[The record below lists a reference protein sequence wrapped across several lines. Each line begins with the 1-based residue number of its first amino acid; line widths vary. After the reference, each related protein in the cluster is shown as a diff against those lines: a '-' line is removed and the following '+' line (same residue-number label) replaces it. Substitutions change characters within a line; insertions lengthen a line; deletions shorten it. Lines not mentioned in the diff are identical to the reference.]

1 MIEFDGLR
9 EQLARQRQEL
19 EQHRQQALLAREAVR
34 QAERR
39 LQNFERR
46 AGEQQLEERN
56 RLEAELRGAQA
67 ESERLAGILAELGES
82 ESQVWKRFR
91 PFTDPRQGVQA
102 WSVQSPILLFP
113 LRLETRFKLG
123 AEGQPQLWLRIFPD
137 ACLVDTFEEALTEQE
152 IENARLFWAS
162 IWRANGEEA
171 LERAAWRDLVA
182 AHGSGRA
189 GWIVRRYTP
198 LNPSDKPVKDRPEDV
213 LLIIPTTRPLSDP
226 VLPELQSF
234 WKAYWRAERPDGSI
248 DMDARRAAETTLQE
262 AVGAPQAA
270 ELIANFRPFNL
281 EDAPV
286 PPRPRDEVQVEVAL
300 LLLTPPSELP
310 TRRTSWSSAPRVHL
324 LPERFIF
331 IGFWSGGEPL
341 VAMGNPIHT
350 PLVAGPDPN
359 APPEKQLKQDGERLQ
374 IPDEIAWMFNFERAL
389 QEGMALRIDLNAQ
402 QAESG
407 FERVLVLGLR
417 LTDSPSE
424 GQQNLL
430 SLLNHH
436 LYSRSGLELLPQ
448 GTPTNNTEQAG
459 AGYSFRDNPD
469 ASFLPFFRQ
478 EPQYT
483 PQPDPLLRRD
493 GQWLA
498 QLLGLG
504 PDLVQRIPHAGE
516 TDQLEARA
524 MQIALWPGTLG
535 YMLRTLLAPIFSE
548 PDVADTRF
556 FFTRYVSGRGPLPAL
571 RIGDQPY
578 GILPATAFERI
589 KWFHQDRKS
598 NFLSRLYTI
607 LRRIQDDWKPL
618 VRQVSFIGKNGGDP
632 HQILLDVLGL
642 HPSSVEY
649 YPLQAESVE
658 HRFYELAFLD
668 YSISLQLLGL
678 FPAVTPLTLL
688 RSLGYTGDQVPDLL
702 NKIYRARQT
711 PLTGPLVDD
720 RPLSENEGIRKYAG
734 DLNYIQW
741 LAQAART
748 DVQSI
753 QQETGFDNDQ
763 KPAALLYL
771 LLRHAVQIGF
781 LNTGVRLQAEAG
793 IITDVNAMLR
803 EPAFVHVQQ
812 LQGSESRYDVLFRP
826 AEVITRSADL
836 RLGDY
841 IADNIRSIDTD
852 LAEHIDALERL
863 SLVSTARLERLFA
876 EHIDTASYRLD
887 AWKMGLLTWQLEQL
901 HPQEQAPAPGLTA
914 GAAGETEEAE
924 GADDSQGLF
933 LGAYGWLEPLRPEAR
948 VLTDPELDEEIASKI
963 NREGDPPLKRDSAN
977 QGLIHAPSLNHA
989 LTAAVLRNGY
999 IGNDGRLAVNL
1010 TSRRVRLALGILEG
1024 MRGGQSLGALLG
1036 YQFERYVHDHGPLQV
1051 RALIYPLRR
1060 EFALAAN
1067 QIEKTKTEEGQ
1078 AKQFVTAM
1086 NVVDG
1091 RKLIE
1096 HVEKEDIFTYPFG
1109 RTTLPPANPAQQS
1122 ALDAALAHI
1131 RDIND
1136 AIADL
1141 VLAEGVHQAVLG
1153 NYERSSGTLDAF
1165 AKGNYP
1171 PEPDVIRTPRSG
1183 ITLTLRTA
1191 IHMPLGPHPAPLTPL
1206 AKAEPA
1212 LNAWLRDRLPTPSKT
1227 GCRVKFTDRATGASR
1242 TEFISQA
1249 DLGLDAID
1257 LIYRIDTPESQ
1268 ALSDLDDRILHFLY
1282 THAAM
1287 VPRLDRPIEILYT
1300 QPAAGGLNWFELQAL
1315 LRSLRAMTVASRP
1328 LQPADLVRHNDA
1340 QREELPPLSLDVSR
1354 IETARDDLRD
1364 TRIPELDSLL
1374 ADLADA
1380 TINIDAKLEQFSET
1394 LGALAAYRLPQ
1405 TGTGFVYEQRLSIYV
1420 TLVDKIDKRV
1430 ERWNTRLDEYLDKTQ
1445 KYDERIVLDPS
1456 VPESERIALLQAA
1469 EILISRQLTQ
1479 PAPVSGTYRSDLDDR
1494 RDDFIAKRNALQD
1507 LIDTARTSLAQ
1518 VLADANAELPL
1529 TDFDPEPLDFA
1540 DTEAEIERLRLSM
1553 VEAVGR
1559 LKSDLEKRITRV
1571 NDLLHQHG
1579 SAASSDAVNLLQE
1592 AGKIL
1597 FGEDFILIP
1606 QFTLSA
1612 DAATELANAW
1622 NHSRS
1627 GALTSYLTGDPT
1639 ADPPGLGR
1647 DFPVD
1652 DWLHGVARVREQM
1665 RHWENAL
1672 FLGEGLPGA
1681 QPPELTPLQFPYSA
1695 KDSWLALEF
1704 PATYRLDSD
1713 RLLYTAD
1720 FPSGFN
1726 PAQPM
1731 SGLVVD
1737 EWTEVIPGPEETTGI
1752 AFHFDRPNTEPPQA
1766 WLLAL
1771 PTTLTGTWSWDD
1783 LLGAVLDTL
1792 DSAKIRALE
1801 PVHIDS
1807 SPYSAFLP
1815 ATVAAYT
1822 FPEISISN
1830 NLLRNVEIYAR
1841 LAKS

>member
-9 EQLARQRQEL
+9 DQLSKQRREL
-19 EQHRQQALLAREAVR
+19 EQHRQQALLAREAAK

-39 LQNFERR
+39 LQNFERH
-46 AGEQQLEERN
+46 AGEQQTEELH
-56 RLEAELRGAQA
+56 RLQAELEHAQG
-67 ESERLAGILAELGES
+67 EFKRLDSMIVDLAQS
-82 ESQVWKRFR
+82 ESQLWERFR
-91 PFTDPRQGVQA
+91 PFTDPREGLRSWPAQY
-102 WSVQSPILLFP
+102 PILLFP
-113 LRLETRFKLG
+113 LRLETRFKSG
-123 AEGQPQLWLRIFPD
+123 ADGQPQLWLRIFPD
-137 ACLVDTFEEALTEQE
+137 TCLVDTFEETLTEQE
-152 IENARLFWAS
+152 IENASVFWAS
-162 IWRANGEEA
+162 IWRADQDEA
-171 LERAAWRDLVA
+171 LERSAWRDLVA
-182 AHGSGRA
+182 AHGSGRG
-189 GWIVRRYTP
+189 GWIVRTYLP
-198 LNPSDKPVKDRPEDV
+198 LNPSDKPAKDNPEDV
-213 LLIIPTTRPLSDP
+213 LLIIPATQPLTP
-226 VLPELQSF
+226 TLLAALQIF
-234 WKAYWRAERPDGSI
+234 WQTYWRAERPDGSI
-248 DMDARRAAETTLQE
+248 DQAARLTAETALKN
-262 AVGAPQAA
+262 AVGEAQAV
-270 ELIANFRPFNL
+270 EFIANFRPFNL
-281 EDAPV
+281 GDSPV
-286 PPRPRDEVQVEVAL
+286 PPRPRDEVQVKVAL
-300 LLLTPPSELP
+300 LQLTPPSELP

-324 LPERFIF
+324 LPDRFVF
-331 IGFWSGGEPL
+331 IGFSSGEPL
-341 VAMGNPIHT
+341 IAMGNAIHA

-359 APPEKQLKQDGERLQ
+359 APPDKQLKPDGKRLQ

-402 QAESG
+402 QAANG
-407 FERVLVLGLR
+407 FERIVVLGLR
-417 LTDSPSE
+417 LTDSPTE
-424 GQQNLL
+424 GQQNLS

-436 LYSRSGLELLPQ
+436 MYSRSGLELLPQ

-469 ASFLPFFRQ
+469 ASFIPFFRQ

-483 PQPDPLLRRD
+483 LEQDPLLRRD

-498 QLLGLG
+498 HLLGLG
-504 PDLVQRIPHAGE
+504 HGLVQRIPHADG

-535 YMLRTLLAPIFSE
+535 YMMRTLLAPIFSDQ
-548 PDVADTRF
+548 DVAATRF
-556 FFTRYVSGRGPLPAL
+556 FFTRYVSGRGPLPVF

-578 GILPATAFERI
+578 GLLPATAFERLH
-589 KWFHQDRKS
+589 WFQEDRQAG
-598 NFLSRLYTI
+598 FLSRLYAI

-618 VRQVSFIGKNGGDP
+618 VGRVSFIGKNGGDP

-642 HPSSVEY
+642 HPNSVEY
-649 YPLQAESVE
+649 YPLHAESIE

-688 RSLGYTGDQVPDLL
+688 RSFGYTGDQVPDLL

-720 RPLSENEGIRKYAG
+720 RPLSETEEIRKYAG
-734 DLNYIQW
+734 NLNYIQW
-741 LAQAART
+741 LVQAAQA
-748 DVQSI
+748 DVQRV

-771 LLRHAVQIGF
+771 MLRHALQTGF
-781 LNTGVRLQAEAG
+781 LATGVRLQADAG
-793 IITDVNAMLR
+793 LITDVMAALR
-803 EPAFVHVQQ
+803 EPAFVHVRQIE
-812 LQGSESRYDVLFRP
+812 GSESRYSTLFRP
-826 AEVITRSADL
+826 AEVITGSSEL

-841 IADNIRSIDTD
+841 IATNIRRVDPD
-852 LAEHIDALERL
+852 LAEQIAALERL
-863 SLVSTARLERLFA
+863 SLVPTGRLERLFA

-887 AWKMGLLTWQLEQL
+887 AWKMGLLAWQLERMR
-901 HPQEQAPAPGLTA
+901 PQQEVPTPGTTPVPL
-914 GAAGETEEAE
+914 GMVEGGEV
-924 GADDSQGLF
+924 SQGLF
-933 LGAYGWLEPLRPEAR
+933 LGAYGWLEPLRPEPR
-948 VLTDPELDEEIASKI
+948 VLTEPELDEKIAKEI
-963 NREGDPPLKRDSAN
+963 NLEGDPPLKRDSAN

-1010 TSRRVRLALGILEG
+1010 TSRRVRLALDILEG

-1036 YQFERYVHDHGPLQV
+1036 YQFERHVHDHGPLQV
-1051 RALIYPLRR
+1051 RSLIYPLRR

-1067 QIEKTKTEEGQ
+1067 QIDKTKTEEGQ
-1078 AKQFVTAM
+1078 AKESVTAM

-1096 HVEKEDIFTYPFG
+1096 YVEKANNFNYPFG
-1109 RTTLPPANPAQQS
+1109 HPKLPAADSDQRETI
-1122 ALDAALAHI
+1122 DGALAHI

-1183 ITLTLRTA
+1183 ITLTLRMA
-1191 IHMPLGPHPAPLTPL
+1191 IHLPAAPHPVPLTPL

-1212 LNAWLRDRLPTPSKT
+1212 LNAWLRDRLPSSSLT
-1227 GCRVKFTDRATGASR
+1227 GCWVTYIDRATDAPQPQ
-1242 TEFISQA
+1242 FVSQV

-1257 LIYRIDTPESQ
+1257 LIYRLETTQNQ
-1268 ALSDLDDRILHFLY
+1268 ALGDLDDRILEFLY
-1282 THAAM
+1282 THHTWT
-1287 VPRLDRPIEILYT
+1287 PRLDRPIEIQYT
-1300 QPAAGGLNWFELQAL
+1300 KSVAGGVNWFELQAL

-1328 LQPADLVRHNDA
+1328 LLPDDLIRHDDA
-1340 QREELPPLSLDVSR
+1340 QRDELASISLDVSR
-1354 IETARDDLRD
+1354 IESARNDLRD
-1364 TRIPELDSLL
+1364 TKIPELDSLT

-1380 TINIDAKLEQFSET
+1380 MVNIDTKLNRFATTVAK
-1394 LGALAAYRLPQ
+1394 LAAYRLQQ

-1420 TLVDKIDKRV
+1420 ALLEKIDARV
-1430 ERWNTRLDEYLDKTQ
+1430 KRWNARLTEYLDKIQ
-1445 KYDERIVLDPS
+1445 KYDDRIAADPS
-1456 VPESERIALLQAA
+1456 VPEAERISLLQAA
-1469 EILISRQLTQ
+1469 EILISSRLSQ
-1479 PAPVSGTYRSDLDDR
+1479 PVPTSGNYRSNLNGR
-1494 RDDFIAKRNALQD
+1494 RDAFIAKRDALQD
-1507 LIDTARTSLAQ
+1507 LIDTARPSLTEI
-1518 VLADANAELPL
+1518 LADANAELPL
-1529 TDFDPEPLDFA
+1529 TDFDPDPLDFA
-1540 DTEAEIERLRLSM
+1540 DTEAAIERLRVSM
-1553 VEAVGR
+1553 AETVGR
-1559 LKSDLEKRITRV
+1559 LKTGLQEHIAHVDDLI
-1571 NDLLHQHG
+1571 NQH
-1579 SAASSDAVNLLQE
+1579 AAVAPADAVKLLQE

-1606 QFTLSA
+1606 QFTLPA

-1622 NHSRS
+1622 NHIRS
-1627 GALTSYLTGDPT
+1627 GRLTSYLTDDPT

-1652 DWLHGVARVREQM
+1652 DWLHGVARVREKM

-1681 QPPELTPLQFPYSA
+1681 QPPELTPLQLPYSA
-1695 KDSWLALEF
+1695 EDRWLALEF
-1704 PATYRLDSD
+1704 PPTYKIDSD
-1713 RLLYTAD
+1713 RLLYNAHLPTT
-1720 FPSGFN
+1720 FN
-1726 PAQPM
+1726 PAQPI
-1731 SGLVVD
+1731 SGLLVD
-1737 EWTEVIPGPEETTGI
+1737 EWTEVIPGLEETTGV

-1771 PTTLTGTWSWDD
+1771 PTTVTGTWSWDD

-1792 DSAKIRALE
+1792 DSAKMRALE

-1807 SPYSAFLP
+1807 TPYSAFLP
-1815 ATVAAYT
+1815 ATVSAYT

-1830 NLLRNVEIYAR
+1830 NLLRNIEIYVR
-1841 LAKS
+1841 LAGG